1 MNTSVKTAQI
11 ASNGKVNIIDN
22 LIKTSSEGDIVVKM
36 RACGI
41 CGSDLEKVFGNYG
54 MLSSRLG
61 HEPSGEIIS
70 VGKDVS
76 SNLKVGDRVFVHH
89 HVSCNSCHYCRHG
102 DFTMCSSYQKSN
114 LNPCGL
120 AEKFIV
126 PRWNV
131 ERGGVIKIP
140 ENLSFEIASLIEPV
154 ACCLRALNKINIYSG
169 DDVVVFGAGPV
180 GIMLVCLLKIYG
192 AGNIFLVDINDFRLN
207 FAKKNI
213 NNVQTIN
220 MTKYIH
226 NNDIEEFITMI
237 KNNTNQLGVDLS
249 IVATSSLKAFHNSLE
264 ITRKGGK
271 IMLFGV
277 PPKNTIFSYDLSKI
291 YSNEL
296 SIFTSYA
303 ASEIET
309 NQALKLFKE
318 KRLDL
323 DFLITHKFDL
333 IQSNEAM
340 QCAHQAKDCMK
351 IIITNK
357 N

>member
-1 MNTSVKTAQI
+1 MI
-11 ASNGKVNIIDN
+11 
-22 LIKTSSEGDIVVKM
+22 
-36 RACGI
+36 
-41 CGSDLEKVFGNYG
+41 
-54 MLSSRLG
+54 
-61 HEPSGEIIS
+61 
-70 VGKDVS
+70 
-76 SNLKVGDRVFVHH
+76 
-89 HVSCNSCHYCRHG
+89 
-102 DFTMCSSYQKSN
+102 
-114 LNPCGL
+114 
-120 AEKFIV
+120 
-126 PRWNV
+126 
-131 ERGGVIKIP
+131 
-140 ENLSFEIASLIEPV
+140 
-154 ACCLRALNKINIYSG
+154 
-169 DDVVVFGAGPV
+169 
-180 GIMLVCLLKIYG
+180 
-192 AGNIFLVDINDFRLN
+192 FRLN

-220 MTKYIH
+220 MTKYTH
-226 NNDIEEFITMI
+226 NNDIEEFKNII

-277 PPKNTIFSYDLSKI
+277 PPKNTIFTYDLSKI
-291 YSNEL
+291 YSNEI
-296 SIFTSYA
+296 SILTSYA

-340 QCAHQAKDCMK
+340 HCAHQAKDCMK